1 MTVNEFLSTV
11 RSNYPALPDDDLLS
25 YVVCTPGID
34 PLDQADSNQDFRRQ
48 VAQALCLDFSIAD
61 RKLVRFLLRQEI
73 QAHRHG
79 SGYSDDLKLCAYP
92 LFALGRLDDVELLW
106 QAKSV
111 SFDTFCGFDVQLL
124 VGAGVEP
131 TITYLHQ
138 NPSNETLAAVEYI
151 KACQKAGDFDWLDEY
166 RVECR
171 QWLLS

>member
-1 MTVNEFLSTV
+1 MTVNEFLSIT
-11 RSNYPALPDDDLLS
+11 RSSYPALPDDLLS
-25 YVVCTPGID
+25 YVVCTPTID
-34 PLDQADSNQDFRRQ
+34 TLDNGDSNQDFRHE

-61 RKLVRFLLRQEI
+61 RELVRFLLTQEI
-73 QAHRHG
+73 QAHQLG
-79 SGYSDDLKLCAYP
+79 PGYSDDLKFCAYP

-138 NPSNETLAAVEYI
+138 NASDKALAAAEYI
-151 KACQKAGDFDWLDEY
+151 KACQKVGDFDWLDEY